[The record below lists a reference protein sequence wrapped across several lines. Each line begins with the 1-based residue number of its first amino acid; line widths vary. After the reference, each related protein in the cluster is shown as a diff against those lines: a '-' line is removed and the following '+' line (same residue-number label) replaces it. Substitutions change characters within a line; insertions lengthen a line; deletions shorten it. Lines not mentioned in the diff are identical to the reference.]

1 MTNHKKLIWR
11 HCVTGPELSFLRKRK
26 GLLKIDQSVKMPWH
40 RLSMGVA
47 CSFSSTPGDNEHTDF
62 RHIHAVSGA
71 RLRCPISVCCLFR
84 FVFFF
89 FLLLW
94 WSHTLSR
101 QYRQTGYILLETAN
115 LGRITGNLTSRSSL
129 SPFEK
134 RAGSSSSHCLIITRV
149 CETGL
154 RLKVFSPYPGLGE
167 SIFST
172 VNVISSSF
180 SCNFKDSIV
189 PVVNGSPSSLDVIL

>member
-71 RLRCPISVCCLFR
+71 RLRCPISLLFVL
-84 FVFFF
+84 FCFFF
-89 FLLLW
+89 FFFCFGDLIHLKPSW
-94 WSHTLSR
+94 DSIA
-101 QYRQTGYILLETAN
+101 ILVTFYWKQQ
-115 LGRITGNLTSRSSL
+115 IW
-129 SPFEK
+129 
-134 RAGSSSSHCLIITRV
+134 AGSLEISFHDHPFLLSKSVLGLHYPIVLLQQEFVRRTSALRFLVLILAW
-149 CETGL
+149 E
-154 RLKVFSPYPGLGE
+154 KVFSLQWTL
-167 SIFST
+167 FQ
-172 VNVISSSF
+172 VRLAVIS
-180 SCNFKDSIV
+180 KTV
-189 PVVNGSPSSLDVIL
+189 LSL